1 MELNMPRSSL
11 RLHAAALALAL
22 AAPAAHAATVTV
34 NLDLL
39 SLDNYAVIEEVAPGY
54 GSDGPVTVN
63 WNPFDSFDKR
73 LLYWNDNYSGR
84 DAAWCRDGI
93 NSYCAL
99 DLTVASGYTLTL
111 DRFWLGG
118 WPNTDRKITWSV
130 IDLFDNTTVAGLVN
144 ALVNGT
150 PGTGLTNVINR
161 TSTAGFRILF
171 GPDGY
176 DGGINDIVYTY
187 ARVDTPPPPP
197 PQPGVVP
204 LPAAGWLLLAGLGG
218 LVALRRRT

>member
-34 NLDLL
+34 NLDPL
-39 SLDNYAVIEEVAPGY
+39 SLASGAFIQTASPGY

-63 WNPFDSFDKR
+63 WDPLGEFNQALR
-73 LLYWNDNYSGR
+73 HWNGNYSGR
-84 DAAWCRDGI
+84 NAAWCESGI
-93 NSYCAL
+93 DCAL

-111 DRFWLGG
+111 DSFWLGA
-118 WPNTDRKITWSV
+118 WSNRNRTITWSV
-130 IDLFDNTTVAGLVN
+130 IDLFDNTTVAGLVD
-144 ALVNGT
+144 AGVSGA
-150 PGTGLTNVINR
+150 TGLTNTIGK

-176 DGGINDIVYTY
+176 NGGINDIVYIY
-187 ARVDTPPPPP
+187 DQVDTPPPPP
-197 PQPGVVP
+197 PQPGVIP